1 MARST
6 RLVTKPD
13 GFTIGL
19 SANTDNTGAYAPTP
33 TTTRPT
39 TSTDRVCV
47 DVGYKNF
54 LELIYVANAN
64 GFNST
69 IWRWKLVTNTYIP
82 YTVASSDAEVGTVVA
97 RNASSTYT
105 EPSVTDLFCSTLIKV
120 YGDPAVKVT
129 NPATDVA
136 VGSVLLDCQGAD
148 VIEIAFDCDTNS
160 SGFSAATDANV
171 MWSLL

>member
-1 MARST
+1 MATST

-19 SANTDNTGAYAPTP
+19 TANTNNTTAYAPVP
-33 TTTRPT
+33 TTTKPAT
-39 TSTDRVCV
+39 VDTRVCV

-54 LELIYVANAN
+54 VELLYIADAN

-82 YTVASSDAEVGTVVA
+82 YSVASIDGEVGTVIA
-97 RNASSTYT
+97 RHASSTYT
-105 EPSVTDLFCSTLIKV
+105 EPSTSDLFASTLIKI

-129 NPATDVA
+129 NPAVDVA
-136 VGSVLLDCQGAD
+136 VASVLLDCQGANI
-148 VIEIAFDCDTNS
+148 IEIAFDCNGNT
-160 SGFSAATDANV
+160 SGFSNSGDANV
-171 MWSLL
+171 MWSLI

>member
-1 MARST
+1 MARSA

-19 SANTDNTGAYAPTP
+19 AANTDNTTPYAPVP

-54 LELIYVANAN
+54 LELAYVANAN

-82 YTVASSDAEVGTVVA
+82 YPVASIDAEVGTVIA
-97 RNASSTYT
+97 RHASSTYT
-105 EPSVTDLFCSTLIKV
+105 EPSTSDLFCSTLIKV

-136 VGSVLLDCQGAD
+136 VGSVLLDCQGAN
-148 VIEIAFDCDTNS
+148 VIEIAFDLDTNS
-160 SGFSAATDANV
+160 SGFSAATDANL

>member
-82 YTVASSDAEVGTVVA
+82 YTVASIDAEVGTVVA

-129 NPATDVA
+129 NAATDVA